1 MEATT
6 AQWEAV
12 ADDDVTDAAHYAKYS
27 FAAYGYL
34 LYMLSSPIY
43 MCAALPP
50 PPPAPTSPP
59 KCRF

>member
-12 ADDDVTDAAHYAKYS
+12 ADDDVADAAHYAKYS

-34 LYMLSSPIY
+34 LYMLSSPLY
-43 MCAALPP
+43 MCALPCS
-50 PPPAPTSPP
+50 PAHSAPHE
-59 KCRF
+59 